1 MTITVEPGFAD
12 TRLIRQ
18 TPRYYGQFSLPP
30 RKALA
35 FSLNWIRLIRTPV
48 EVKLICSQPG
58 TAIQNRKRKISMFIT
73 SVACMYS
80 HTLVR
85 TAEIW
90 QIFCIFPWKHFYHW
104 IVMTDKFYRIILAS
118 LLVTSTWW
126 RHCLT
131 LHFFSVNTVPVIPI
145 TIWVKET
152 TAFPFV
158 FIYGKCPAERAGND
172 IAEKLNSEIF
182 WRSTLVW
189 SAFSA
194 LTFLP
199 VRTPSKYHPTPLFM
213 AGNCRSKNKKGKKPV
228 IKTIVSRQ

>member
-1 MTITVEPGFAD
+1 MTITVEPRFAD

-145 TIWVKET
+145 AIWVKET
-152 TAFPFV
+152 TAVSPRIYLWKMPCGKGWKWHCRETKFRNFLEEHPSLKCLQRSNFSSRAYTFKISSYASVHGRELPF
-158 FIYGKCPAERAGND
+158 KKKKKERN
-172 IAEKLNSEIF
+172 
-182 WRSTLVW
+182 
-189 SAFSA
+189 
-194 LTFLP
+194 
-199 VRTPSKYHPTPLFM
+199 
-213 AGNCRSKNKKGKKPV
+213 
-228 IKTIVSRQ
+228 Q

>member
-1 MTITVEPGFAD
+1 MTITVEPRFAD

-126 RHCLT
+126 RHCVSYPS
-131 LHFFSVNTVPVIPI
+131 FFFRKHCTCHTNNYMGKRNNCISLRICLWKMPCGKGWKWHCRETKFRDFLEEHLSLKCLQRSNFSSCAYTFKISPYAPVHGRELPFKKQKR
-145 TIWVKET
+145 KET
-152 TAFPFV
+152 S
-158 FIYGKCPAERAGND
+158 N
-172 IAEKLNSEIF
+172 
-182 WRSTLVW
+182 
-189 SAFSA
+189 
-194 LTFLP
+194 
-199 VRTPSKYHPTPLFM
+199 
-213 AGNCRSKNKKGKKPV
+213 
-228 IKTIVSRQ
+228 